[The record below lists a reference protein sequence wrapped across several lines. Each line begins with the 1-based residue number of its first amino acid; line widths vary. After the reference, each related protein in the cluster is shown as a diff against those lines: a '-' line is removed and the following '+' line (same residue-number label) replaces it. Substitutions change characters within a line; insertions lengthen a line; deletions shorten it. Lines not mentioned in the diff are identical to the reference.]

1 MAVSTQTLLSVEY
14 KTTVNTVAA
23 RIRDGG
29 VVFGTTTSGDLMSVG
44 PYRLA
49 TGERKFALYIGSGC
63 EVYESFMTAAN
74 AFAFAG
80 GELPAL
86 EPVEAGDVLSL
97 DDLLVLD
104 MAIGHAP
111 KRGI

>member
-1 MAVSTQTLLSVEY
+1 MAVSTDTLLSEQY
-14 KTTVNTVAA
+14 RITVNTVAV
-23 RIRDGG
+23 RIRDGK

-63 EVYESFMTAAN
+63 EVYDSFMTAAE

-80 GELPAL
+80 GELPAP

-97 DDLLVLD
+97 DDLLVIDTVLGY
-104 MAIGHAP
+104 MPA
-111 KRGI
+111 RR